1 MENKPK
7 GGRGKIAPYQT
18 VTVRIPL
25 PIKPMVDKLS
35 DDFRESSLIPII
47 AAIKERETKAIP
59 LEDAIIKAQE
69 IIYKGKK
76 ASKVSIERLLEDIY
90 GQKVTINKPV
100 TS

>member
-35 DDFRESSLIPII
+35 EDYRESAIVPILH
-47 AAIKERETKAIP
+47 AIKEKESEIIP
-59 LEDAIIKAQE
+59 LKIAIIKAEE

-76 ASKVSIERLLEDIY
+76 GSKVSIEKLLEAIY
-90 GQKVTINKPV
+90 GQKVTVDKPV